1 MFRLGRSCWDMAEL
15 PEEMGLSVSDGTD
28 NEAPGDGA
36 DGRGG
41 PGVPN
46 SPLFGTCCNELK
58 EALAGQGFEPL
69 FVVGEDGIL
78 YMSVGELLM
87 DENHLSYVEHPV
99 FFCPFCGTKLQ
110 SRDEIMARLSADEAA
125 AGEEDKGA

>member
-1 MFRLGRSCWDMAEL
+1 MATL
-15 PEEMGLSVSDGTD
+15 PGEMGLSVSDGTD

-36 DGRGG
+36 DDPGGAGKPSSGR
-41 PGVPN
+41 
-46 SPLFGTCCNELK
+46 FGTCCNELK
-58 EALAGQGFEPL
+58 EAIAGQGFEPL

-78 YMSVGELLM
+78 YMSVGELML

-110 SRDEIMARLSADEAA
+110 SRDEVMARLSADDAA
-125 AGEEDKGA
+125 AGEEDKGAQ